1 MNILSISQNDIEG
14 GAHRAAYRI
23 HIGLNKFGINNKMLT
38 KYKKSNDKKVV
49 CNTTFFSKLKQA
61 LRERISQFFNK
72 LLYFNPDKITDNP
85 FLSSNYLPSFFS
97 SKINKS
103 EYEIINL
110 HWVGNDMMSIEDI
123 GRINKPIVWTFH
135 DMWPFCGLEHY
146 YNEYSKID
154 EPRWITGYQKK
165 GVFDLSRNVF
175 LRKKKNFKNLTH
187 IICPSKWLADCVKK
201 SFLFNTVPVSVIP
214 NPVDQKIFKPLDKNI
229 QREKFNLDKKK
240 KILLFGSSASIDN
253 YAKGFELFLKSLFFL
268 KEKITYKDILI
279 IIFGSDKNKLL
290 KDMPYEY
297 LNFGY
302 INDDKELCSL
312 YNAADIMVVPS
323 VTDNLPQVAT
333 EAQMCGIPI
342 VAFKT
347 GGLVDIVDHKI
358 NGYLAD
364 AKNIE
369 DFANGIAWILNETE
383 DNLIKIK
390 KEGLK
395 KANLK
400 WKEEVVINQYI
411 SLYKKILKK

>member
-1 MNILSISQNDIEG
+1 MNILSISQNDLEG
-14 GAHRAAYRI
+14 GANRAAYRI

-38 KYKKSNDKKVV
+38 KYKKSNDKKVL
-49 CNTTFFSKLKQA
+49 CDITFFSKLKQA

-72 LLYFNPDKITDNP
+72 LFYFNPDKITDNP

-103 EYEIINL
+103 KYEIINL

-123 GRINKPIVWTFH
+123 GKINKPTVWTFH
-135 DMWPFCGLEHY
+135 DMWPFCGVEHY
-146 YNEYSKID
+146 YNEYSNID
-154 EPRWITGYQKK
+154 IPRWITGYQKK

-175 LRKKKNFKNLTH
+175 LRKQKNLKNLTH
-187 IICPSKWLADCVKK
+187 IICPSNWLADCVKK
-201 SFLFNTVPVSVIP
+201 SFLFNTIPVSVIP

-229 QREKFNLDKKK
+229 QRKKFNIDKKK

-253 YAKGFELFLKSLFFL
+253 YAKGFDLFLKCLFLL
-268 KEKITYKDILI
+268 KKKISYKDILI

-297 LNFGY
+297 LNLGY

-312 YNAADIMVVPS
+312 YNVADIMVIPS

-369 DFANGIAWILNETE
+369 DFTSGIAWILNETE

-390 KEGLK
+390 EEAFK

-411 SLYKKILKK
+411 SLYKKILTK

>member
-1 MNILSISQNDIEG
+1 
-14 GAHRAAYRI
+14 
-23 HIGLNKFGINNKMLT
+23 
-38 KYKKSNDKKVV
+38 
-49 CNTTFFSKLKQA
+49 
-61 LRERISQFFNK
+61 
-72 LLYFNPDKITDNP
+72 
-85 FLSSNYLPSFFS
+85 
-97 SKINKS
+97 
-103 EYEIINL
+103 
-110 HWVGNDMMSIEDI
+110 MSIEDI

-165 GVFDLSRNVF
+165 GVFDLSRDVF
-175 LRKKKNFKNLTH
+175 LRKKKNFNNLKH
-187 IICPSKWLADCVKK
+187 IVCPSNWLADCVKK
-201 SFLFNTVPVSVIP
+201 SFLFKTIPVSVIP
-214 NPVDQKIFKPLDKNI
+214 NPVDQTIFKPLEKNI
-229 QREKFNLDKKK
+229 QRKKFNLDKKK
-240 KILLFGSSASIDN
+240 KIILFGSSAGIDN
-253 YAKGFELFLKSLFFL
+253 YAKGFNFFLKSLFFL
-268 KEKITYKDILI
+268 KQKYLLKDILV
-279 IIFGSDKNKLL
+279 IIFGSKKNKILQ
-290 KDMPYEY
+290 DMPYEY
-297 LNFGY
+297 LNIGY
-302 INDDKELCSL
+302 INNDNELCSL
-312 YNAADIMVVPS
+312 YNTADIMVVPS

-369 DFANGIAWILNETE
+369 DFANGIAWILNEKE

-390 KEGLK
+390 EEALK

>member
-38 KYKKSNDKKVV
+38 KYKKSNDKKVL
-49 CNTTFFSKLKQA
+49 CDITFFSKLKQA

-135 DMWPFCGLEHY
+135 DMWPFCGVEHY

-154 EPRWITGYQKK
+154 APRWVTGYQKK
-165 GVFDLSRNVF
+165 GVFDLSRDVF
-175 LRKKKNFKNLTH
+175 LRKKKNFNNLKH
-187 IICPSKWLADCVKK
+187 IVCPSNWLADCVKK
-201 SFLFNTVPVSVIP
+201 SFLFNTIPVSVIP
-214 NPVDQKIFKPLDKNI
+214 NPVDQTIFKPLEKNI
-229 QREKFNLDKKK
+229 QRKKFSLDKKK
-240 KILLFGSSASIDN
+240 KIILFGSSAGIDN
-253 YAKGFELFLKSLFFL
+253 YAKGFNFFLKSLFFL
-268 KEKITYKDILI
+268 KEKYLLKDILVI
-279 IIFGSDKNKLL
+279 VFGSKKNKILQ
-290 KDMPYEY
+290 DMPYEY
-297 LNFGY
+297 LNIGY
-302 INDDKELCSL
+302 INNDNELCSL
-312 YNAADIMVVPS
+312 YNTADIIVIPS

-347 GGLVDIVDHKI
+347 GGLIDIVDHKI
-358 NGYLAD
+358 NGYLAN
-364 AKNIE
+364 AKNSE
-369 DFANGIAWILNETE
+369 DFARGIAWILS
-383 DNLIKIK
+383 K
-390 KEGLK
+390 KEDEFIKMKNEALK

-400 WKEEVVINQYI
+400 WKEEIIINQYV
-411 SLYKKILKK
+411 SLYRNILTK